1 MTQGFLLVSGFGLT
15 SAPLPTQ
22 LKAGRSTN
30 DSLSIDS
37 AMADDSLPSEPYD
50 VLPEPIRAALSRE
63 EYRWLTDDQK
73 AHVERDLLDPEW

>member
-1 MTQGFLLVSGFGLT
+1 
-15 SAPLPTQ
+15 
-22 LKAGRSTN
+22 
-30 DSLSIDS
+30 
-37 AMADDSLPSEPYD
+37 MADDSLPSEPYD